1 MTAQSAD
8 QHAALFFARL
18 IIRAHRQELMTLA
31 DDEAIDGVID
41 LLNRFA
47 ADPDV
52 AQALA
57 RVVGAERTVPD
68 DPISTSGPTS
78 VAN

>member
-1 MTAQSAD
+1 
-8 QHAALFFARL
+8 
-18 IIRAHRQELMTLA
+18 MTLA